1 MVRAEAYLGAFLD
14 GATLDVALAEL
25 RRRRRW
31 RRSVLGTLRVA
42 HLVLRRHARV
52 SPEAAAVALVAEAGT
67 SVEDAAGIVG
77 IDRARLRLLVSS
89 DGSAGRSVTW
99 VGASPVRRDLLW
111 PGVATV
117 WLVVLALA
125 VVPGQGVA
133 RGPALLLAQPQADL
147 ALSAV
152 TASRPSTVQPGGDLH
167 VAVAVMN
174 GGSDD
179 AEDVNVRVEATAAL
193 SDAAGTGTLRVVGG
207 TASEPQTF
215 GVGELLGAGVTV
227 ERIPAGSAAQLEA
240 DLAVPEDVADG
251 TELGLV
257 ARIEVPAFG
266 ELESARAVS
275 TVRRQP
281 VLQVELRVTPAG
293 PVTPGDQLTWTVDV
307 RNAGS
312 TLASSVSVHGQL
324 PAGLR
329 YVDGSATV
337 DGAPPPPSS
346 TDNGSLGV
354 MLGEIAPG
362 GARTA
367 SFQTSVSAE
376 AAGDVLEYQVR
387 AVHAGADEPA
397 TSGTVRL
404 EVGMGT
410 GLADTG
416 LQLVPALALALT
428 LLLAG
433 SFLLGRPREQ
443 A

>member
-1 MVRAEAYLGAFLD
+1 MRAGAYLGAFLD
-14 GATLDVALAEL
+14 GVTLDVAFAEL

-31 RRSVLGTLRVA
+31 RWSSLGTLRAA

-52 SPEAAAVALVAEAGT
+52 SPEAAAVALVTEAGV

-77 IDRARLRLLVSS
+77 IGPARLRLLVSS
-89 DGSAGRSVTW
+89 DGSAGRTVTW
-99 VGASPVRRDLLW
+99 VGASPIRRDLLW

-125 VVPGQGVA
+125 VLPGQGVA

-167 VAVAVMN
+167 VAVAVVN
-174 GGSDD
+174 GGPDD
-179 AEDVNVRVEATAAL
+179 AEDVNVRIEATAGLTGAG
-193 SDAAGTGTLRVVGG
+193 GTGTLQVVGG
-207 TASEPQTF
+207 TSSDPQPF

-240 DLAVPEDVADG
+240 DLAVPGDLADG
-251 TELGLV
+251 TELGVV

-281 VLQVELRVTPAG
+281 LLQVELRVTPAG
-293 PVTPGDQLTWTVDV
+293 AVIPGDKLTWTVDV
-307 RNAGS
+307 RNEGS
-312 TLASSVSVHGQL
+312 ISAASVSVHGQL
-324 PAGLR
+324 PAGLE
-329 YVDGSATV
+329 YVDGSAMV
-337 DGAPPPPSS
+337 DGAPPLSS
-346 TDNGSLGV
+346 TDNGSLG
-354 MLGEIAPG
+354 MTLGEVAAG
-362 GARTA
+362 GTRTA
-367 SFQTSVSAE
+367 SFDTSVSAE

-387 AVHAGADEPA
+387 AVHAGADAPA
-397 TSGTVRL
+397 TSGTVRV

-416 LQLVPALALALT
+416 LRLVPAMVLALAL
-428 LLLAG
+428 LLGG
-433 SFLLGRPREQ
+433 SFLLRRPREQ
-443 A
+443 V